1 MHDDAISVQRR
12 RVGAKFERAMTVED
26 EVTGTGALV
35 HRLVFGVRENGEK
48 LEVLRD
54 WELLQVLNTLS
65 PGSPP
70 SGAEDGRED
79 IRPTIE
85 RLKKSFDADLSAYA
99 PALHRP
105 VSWSEMLLLSG
116 KY

>member
-1 MHDDAISVQRR
+1 
-12 RVGAKFERAMTVED
+12 MTVED

-35 HRLVFGVRENGEK
+35 HRLVFGVCENDEK

-65 PGSPP
+65 PGSAP
-70 SGAEDGRED
+70 SGAEQGRED
-79 IRPTIE
+79 IRLTIE
-85 RLKKSFDADLSAYA
+85 RLKKSFDADLSAHA